1 MNQTEANPLRRL
13 RLYLRDHR
21 ALDANARVP
30 QGQFLSTYLATRN
43 RYVNLTDIVWLG
55 TGEEL
60 PHISLKVDKV
70 LWAASQD
77 GELPL
82 TSARAATSSRL
93 VEVELEGGHLLSAGL
108 LLVENQRLSDYLQGA
123 PPFVPL
129 QGARL
134 WPRDKELGDV
144 VVNQD
149 SIQVVRELKGE
160 QAERRF
166 PTLADRA
173 EEPPLP
179 PLPDRPEAQPLPPLP
194 DRPEDEPLPPLPD
207 RAEDAA
213 DLGGEREEDL
223 GPAS

>member
-1 MNQTEANPLRRL
+1 MSQNEATPVRRL
-13 RLYLRDHR
+13 RLFLRDHR

-30 QGQFLSTYLATRN
+30 EGQFLSTYLASRN

-77 GELPL
+77 GALPL
-82 TSARAATSSRL
+82 TSARAAVSSRR
-93 VEVELEGGHLLSAGL
+93 VEIELEGGYLLSAGL

-129 QGARL
+129 QRTRL
-134 WPRDKELGDV
+134 WPREKELGDV

-149 SIQVVRELKGE
+149 SIQVVRELKG
-160 QAERRF
+160 AE
-166 PTLADRA
+166 AD
-173 EEPPLP
+173 
-179 PLPDRPEAQPLPPLP
+179 QPLPPLP
-194 DRPEDEPLPPLPD
+194 DRPEDEPLPMLPDRDDAEPLPPLPD
-207 RAEDAA
+207 RDEEPLPPLA
-213 DLGGEREEDL
+213 DSARQGPRAEREQDEGL
-223 GPAS
+223 GSTS